1 MNMNETALLQIL
13 AAFVNGTAP
22 EIRELDDIGGLF
34 GKAYAHNVQPIIAY
48 MNSKYHFVADRAVD
62 EKLTELLYRT
72 IYISANRFADFESL
86 SQRLS
91 EEGIAHMPVKGWY
104 IKELYPIPELRTF
117 GDIDILIRR
126 EDRERS
132 NSLMLQSGY
141 KVKQD
146 WEPSFSYQKG
156 NEYYELHTE
165 LIDAELNSAPRL
177 ADYFSKAWDYAVGD
191 GGERYRLK
199 PEYHFIYI
207 VCHLAKH
214 LYGGGAGLRMYL
226 DIALYI
232 KNESARLNMENIE
245 REMAALQLTG
255 FFHTL
260 MNACSAWFGTECGC
274 SLPPPDEAAI
284 KKLLCYTL
292 DSDLF
297 GHSRDHAVIEL
308 RNSKSKKTA
317 KGKLI
322 RNMLFPPA
330 GQIESRY
337 TFLQGRHWLLPL
349 AWIVRAVS
357 NLRLIPNRLRSMKSV
372 AETDIDRVETYDGFM
387 RRIGL

>member
-13 AAFVNGTAP
+13 SAFVNDTAP

-48 MNSKYHFVADRAVD
+48 MNSKYHFVADKSID

-72 IYISANRFADFESL
+72 IYISANRFACFECL
-86 SQRLS
+86 SKQLS
-91 EEGIAHMPVKGWY
+91 EKGIAHMPVKGWY

-141 KVKQD
+141 KTKQD

-165 LIDAELNSAPRL
+165 LIDAELTSAPGL
-177 ADYFSKAWDYAVGD
+177 ADYFSKSWDYAVGD

-199 PEYHFIYI
+199 SEYHFIYI

-214 LYGGGAGLRMYL
+214 LYTSGAGIRMYL
-226 DIALYI
+226 DVALALKKKGGELDFDFI
-232 KNESARLNMENIE
+232 LSEFERLGLGKFYATVV
-245 REMAALQLTG
+245 AAV
-255 FFHTL
+255 
-260 MNACSAWFGTECGC
+260 NDWFGIGIDVGTEVIDK
-274 SLPPPDEAAI
+274 SVTDR
-284 KKLLCYTL
+284 LLGYTL
-292 DSDLF
+292 GSDLF
-297 GHSRDHAVIEL
+297 GKSRDHTLITL
-308 RNSKSKKTA
+308 RNTELT
-317 KGKLI
+317 KGEAI
-322 RNMLFPPA
+322 RQALFPDA
-330 GQIESRY
+330 QTLEKRY
-337 TFLQGRHWLLPL
+337 TFVKGRKWLVPA
-349 AWIVRAVS
+349 AWAMRVFKNSGRINSKLSDIKKLSEADYDDVDDYDRFIS
-357 NLRLIPNRLRSMKSV
+357 SV
-372 AETDIDRVETYDGFM
+372 
-387 RRIGL
+387 GL

>member
-1 MNMNETALLQIL
+1 
-13 AAFVNGTAP
+13 
-22 EIRELDDIGGLF
+22 
-34 GKAYAHNVQPIIAY
+34 
-48 MNSKYHFVADRAVD
+48 MNSKYHFVTDGNVD

-141 KVKQD
+141 KTKQD

-165 LIDAELNSAPRL
+165 LIDAELNSAPGL
-177 ADYFSKAWDYAVGD
+177 ADYFSKAWEYAVND

-214 LYGGGAGLRMYL
+214 LYTSGAGIRMYL
-226 DIALYI
+226 DIALALKKKSGELDFEFI
-232 KNESARLNMENIE
+232 RCEFERLGLGKFYATVVASVND
-245 REMAALQLTG
+245 
-255 FFHTL
+255 
-260 MNACSAWFGTECGC
+260 WFGIGIDVGTELIDK
-274 SLPPPDEAAI
+274 SVTDR
-284 KKLLCYTL
+284 LLGYTL

-297 GHSRDHAVIEL
+297 GKSRDHTLITL
-308 RNSKSKKTA
+308 RNTELT
-317 KGKLI
+317 KGEVI
-322 RNMLFPPA
+322 RRALFPDA
-330 GQIESRY
+330 QTLEKRY
-337 TFLQGRHWLLPL
+337 TFVKGRKWLVPAAL
-349 AWIVRAVS
+349 AMRVFKNSGRINSKLSDIKKLSDADYDDVDDYDRFIS
-357 NLRLIPNRLRSMKSV
+357 SV
-372 AETDIDRVETYDGFM
+372 
-387 RRIGL
+387 GL